1 MAQNFSLFYLK
12 SYDDEIWYVG
22 TLSDLEYDCLNRILN
37 FGLGS
42 FLVRSLPL
50 GLFDTTYLVQTVR
63 TSFCGVRSF
72 SFVHYMGLFHF
83 SCVEEPLHPVFLS
96 YEETTPSYFS
106 VRLFTRH
113 LKNLSD
119 IRCLASS
126 CLLTMALC
134 KFVYVFLL
142 NM

>member
-1 MAQNFSLFYLK
+1 MQSSGAFM
-12 SYDDEIWYVG
+12 
-22 TLSDLEYDCLNRILN
+22 
-37 FGLGS
+37 FGM
-42 FLVRSLPL
+42 
-50 GLFDTTYLVQTVR
+50 
-63 TSFCGVRSF
+63 RSF
-72 SFVHYMGLFHF
+72 SFVHCMGLFHY

-142 NM
+142 IM